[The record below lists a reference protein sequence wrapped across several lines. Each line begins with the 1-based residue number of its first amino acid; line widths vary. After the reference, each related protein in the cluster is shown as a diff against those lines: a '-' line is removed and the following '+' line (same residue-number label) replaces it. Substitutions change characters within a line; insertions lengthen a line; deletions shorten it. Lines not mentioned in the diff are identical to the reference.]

1 MILIFMAVRFYF
13 NIYFWYFFLISFW
26 LSYLFYSCGTLLQIF
41 RQTLDLNNMTNAQS
55 PTSDHFLHEH
65 TPNFLFQQAFLQ
77 SHIHHYPRCH
87 NNETHDRVSF
97 LLFAKSCLS
106 LSLMSLSTSYSNLGA
121 LFAISRICSILAFS
135 QRTCEAIFNLL

>member
-106 LSLMSLSTSYSNLGA
+106 LSLMSDIRSAQAALFSYSMHESLLPLYG
-121 LFAISRICSILAFS
+121 FFS
-135 QRTCEAIFNLL
+135 ESKIVS